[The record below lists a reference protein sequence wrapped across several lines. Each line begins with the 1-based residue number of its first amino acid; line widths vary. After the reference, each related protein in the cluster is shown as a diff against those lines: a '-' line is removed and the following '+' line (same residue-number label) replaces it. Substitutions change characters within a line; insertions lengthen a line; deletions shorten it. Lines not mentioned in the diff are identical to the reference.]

1 MQIVENWVRQEL
13 LYQEALTR
21 KLDQQAR
28 LKMLLEQTRRDLLVA
43 ALLDDEFSSEKLD
56 FSEDDILRYYDVH
69 QDQFQRAIP
78 EVKAR
83 HILLSSQRE
92 ANARRQAL
100 LRGEKFTDVAHEH
113 SLDVDTRYQS
123 GDLGYFSEVDE
134 PTLWAATR
142 ELPLNRVSKSIR
154 TEYGYHLIQILKR
167 GEAGTIRNIDQV
179 RTEIVEALVRE
190 RHKTRLDQLI
200 AQLKDTADWAVTD
213 PVSPTAHPAGADRPS
228 PGDATAGM

>member
-92 ANARRQAL
+92 ANARRCYEARNL
-100 LRGEKFTDVAHEH
+100 PMW
-113 SLDVDTRYQS
+113 
-123 GDLGYFSEVDE
+123 
-134 PTLWAATR
+134 PTSIRSTSTPATR
-142 ELPLNRVSKSIR
+142 
-154 TEYGYHLIQILKR
+154 
-167 GEAGTIRNIDQV
+167 
-179 RTEIVEALVRE
+179 
-190 RHKTRLDQLI
+190 
-200 AQLKDTADWAVTD
+200 AVT
-213 PVSPTAHPAGADRPS
+213 
-228 PGDATAGM
+228 